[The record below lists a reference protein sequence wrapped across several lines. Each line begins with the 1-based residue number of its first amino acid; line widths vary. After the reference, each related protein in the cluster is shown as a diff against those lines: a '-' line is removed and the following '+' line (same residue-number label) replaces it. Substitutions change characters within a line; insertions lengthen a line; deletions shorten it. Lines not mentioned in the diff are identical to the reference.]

1 MWEVV
6 AVLLDNGGD
15 VGATTEYLELP
26 LGLVQAA
33 AEYYGAHPR
42 EIDDWIELNATELA
56 EAQEAF
62 EAGQAALRR

>member
-1 MWEVV
+1 M
-6 AVLLDNGGD
+6 
-15 VGATTEYLELP
+15 P

-33 AEYYGAHPR
+33 AQYYGAHPR

-56 EAQEAF
+56 ESQAAF